1 MDGDADGVFGIA
13 IIFASFGERGEA
25 GGGVIDGDLEET
37 EAFHDHAAFEAA
49 PDFAEDGIAAVA
61 IGGEPELGS
70 FAKLGPF
77 AGVGEFFEIEDPF
90 VGAVE
95 GIADDRGH
103 PGEGAEGHVG
113 AFGEGEA

>member
-37 EAFHDHAAFEAA
+37 EAFHDHATFEAA

-70 FAKLGPF
+70 FPKLGPF

-103 PGEGAEGHVG
+103 PREGAEGHVG